1 MADGGDQAEVTWEP
15 GGGDLADRVAVV
27 VLDIASSTLVSVDAN
42 LTRGDEQA
50 ALGFAYAD
58 RARYAVHVLAFRDG
72 ANGDAR
78 SAVLS
83 VNSSVG
89 FDEMGLPVLV
99 TARDRIAALAEGAR
113 SVQTA
118 PAMAASALGHG
129 GGGGHGGGNDEPTKP
144 PPDLNGMAVGGDGGG
159 GNDVPTPVP
168 PDEPNG

>member
-1 MADGGDQAEVTWEP
+1 MT
-15 GGGDLADRVAVV
+15 LADRVAVV
-27 VLDIASSTLVSVDAN
+27 VLDIASSTLVSVDAD
-42 LTRGDEQA
+42 LARGDEEA

-113 SVQTA
+113 ASADGSRDGGERAGARRRWRSRRRQRRADQAAARPERTA
-118 PAMAASALGHG
+118 PWAVMVA
-129 GGGGHGGGNDEPTKP
+129 TKSRPIP
-144 PPDLNGMAVGGDGGG
+144 PDDLNG
-159 GNDVPTPVP
+159 
-168 PDEPNG
+168 

>member
-15 GGGDLADRVAVV
+15 GAGDLADRVAVV
-27 VLDIASSTLVSVDAN
+27 VLDIASSTLVSVNADLA
-42 LTRGDEQA
+42 RGDEQA

-89 FDEMGLPVLV
+89 FDEMGLPVVV

-113 SVQTA
+113 ATQTA
-118 PAMAASALGHG
+118 PAVAASALGHG
-129 GGGGHGGGNDEPTKP
+129 SGGGHGGGNDEPTKP
-144 PPDLNGMAVGGDGGG
+144 PPDLNGWPVGGGG
-159 GNDVPTPVP
+159 GNDEPTKPP
-168 PDEPNG
+168 PDDLNG